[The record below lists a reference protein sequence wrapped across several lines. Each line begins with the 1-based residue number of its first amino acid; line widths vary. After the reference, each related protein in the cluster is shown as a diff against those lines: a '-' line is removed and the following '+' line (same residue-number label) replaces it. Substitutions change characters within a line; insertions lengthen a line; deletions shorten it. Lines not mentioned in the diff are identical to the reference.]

1 MDGKWRKGKSERVY
15 ETDWVAIDVAEV
27 ELPDKTKVEHHIVRV
42 TSGEGAGMLA
52 FDPAKGVLL
61 IWRHRFITEEWG
73 WELPSGGV
81 DDNETPK
88 QAAMREF
95 TEETGWQAKSCEP
108 LVVTHRM
115 PGIADDTAYS
125 FMTKDAEFVGPGR
138 DTNEAADISWLTI
151 DQIKEAIQKNEVT
164 DALTVTSLLYAMQFG
179 LLD

>member
-1 MDGKWRKGKSERVY
+1 MDGKWRKRGSNRVY
-15 ETDWVAIDVAEV
+15 ETEWVTIDVADV
-27 ELPDKTKVEHHIVRV
+27 ELPNKTTVEHHVVRV

-61 IWRHRFITEEWG
+61 IWRHRFITEQWG

-81 DDNETPK
+81 DGNETPK

-95 TEETGWQAKSCEP
+95 TEETGWKANTCAP

-115 PGIADDTAYS
+115 PGIADDTAHA
-125 FMTKDAEFVGPGR
+125 FITRDAEFVGPGR
-138 DTNEAADISWLTI
+138 DTNEAADISWLSVE
-151 DQIKEAIQKNEVT
+151 QIKTALQKNEVT

-179 LLD
+179 LLV